1 MKSKFFAVLF
11 VMLFPLWAVAG
22 AYEDL
27 EEALLRNDSAA
38 VVNLIERGIDINTVD
53 RQGNTLLIQSVQR
66 DLMPLFDYLL
76 QHRAR
81 LNMYNQHGETALS
94 LAAYQGKEAYARRL
108 IEEGAELNYYG
119 WAPLSYAA
127 FNGHTSIAE
136 YLLQHGADVNG
147 ITGNGSSALF
157 FAARSGHIDTVR
169 LLLKYQ
175 ADPNIINENNETAVD
190 WALKGK
196 NTDIESILRK
206 AGGRSGQSV
215 TLDIAK

>member
-11 VMLFPLWAVAG
+11 VVLFPLSVVAG
-22 AYEDL
+22 SYEDL
-27 EEALLRNDSAA
+27 EEALLRNNPVA
-38 VVNLIERGIDINTVD
+38 VIQLIERGIDINTVD
-53 RQGNTLLIQSVQR
+53 QQGNTLLIQSVQR

-76 QHRAR
+76 RHRAR
-81 LNMYNQHGETALS
+81 LNIYNKNGETALS
-94 LAAYQGKEAYARRL
+94 LAAFHGKEAYARRL
-108 IEEGAELNYYG
+108 IEDGAELNYYG
-119 WAPLSYAA
+119 WAPLAYAA
-127 FNGHTSIAE
+127 YNGHTSIVE

-147 ITGNGSSALF
+147 ITENGSSALF
-157 FAARSGHIDTVR
+157 FAARSSHIDTVK

-175 ADPNIINENNETAVD
+175 ADPNITNENNETAVD

-206 AGGRSGQSV
+206 AGGRSGQSI